1 MAARVGAVST
11 LTRETRDMASDLN
24 GLLPNRKSRADGFC
38 YWLAVVSGVAA
49 GWLDIKVGDLLL
61 TAIAVLAANMLLG
74 FLSPRHPWRWVLLV
88 GVFVPVVEW
97 LAYFFLS
104 EKPERAQIY
113 ESFLAFVPGIAG
125 AVGGSVGRGVVD
137 NLFPEK

>member
-1 MAARVGAVST
+1 MTTAWG
-11 LTRETRDMASDLN
+11 EI
-24 GLLPNRKSRADGFC
+24 LPERKSGGDAF
-38 YWLAVVSGVAA
+38 YYLLAALSGVLA

-61 TAIAVLAANMLLG
+61 TAMVVLAANMLLG
-74 FLSPRHPWRWVLLV
+74 ILRPRKPWRWVLLV

-104 EKPERAQIY
+104 QKPERAQIY

-125 AVGGSVGRGVVD
+125 AFGGAVGRNVVD
-137 NLFPEK
+137 NLFSKK

>member
-1 MAARVGAVST
+1 MNASSGGKIPAKKSR
-11 LTRETRDMASDLN
+11 SDLVYY
-24 GLLPNRKSRADGFC
+24 LLAALFGT
-38 YWLAVVSGVAA
+38 LA

-61 TAIAVLAANMLLG
+61 TAMVVLLANMLLG
-74 FLSPRHPWRWVLLV
+74 ILRPRRPWRWVLLV

-104 EKPERAQIY
+104 QKPERAQIY

-125 AVGGSVGRGVVD
+125 AVGGSMGRGLFD
-137 NLFPEK
+137 NLFAAK